1 MHQIFLRYCNKY
13 LRDLE
18 SNIYEIGNQYF
29 RGIILNISEVLH
41 KIHVSEVLH
50 KIFKYITP
58 NISELLHQ
66 YFRSITPHLKFIT
79 PYISGIAPNISEVF
93 QEIFPFPPSL
103 TVLSINIPERDIL
116 RPSRQQVGA
125 MYTLYSKS
133 LKEHYTAI
141 DLTSYHSWAVAH
153 FFAAPRH

>member
-1 MHQIFLRYCNKY
+1 MYPRYYTKY
-13 LRDLE
+13 L
-18 SNIYEIGNQYF
+18 
-29 RGIILNISEVLH
+29 
-41 KIHVSEVLH
+41 
-50 KIFKYITP
+50 KYITP
-58 NISELLHQ
+58 NISEVLHQ

-133 LKEHYTAI
+133 LKEHYTTIDLIHIIAGRSHTFLRHHAI
-141 DLTSYHSWAVAH
+141 DENK
-153 FFAAPRH
+153 

>member
-1 MHQIFLRYCNKY
+1 MLHQIFLRYCNKY

-29 RGIILNISEVLH
+29 RGIILNISEV
-41 KIHVSEVLH
+41 
-50 KIFKYITP
+50 
-58 NISELLHQ
+58 LHQ